1 MLSEPTLLYT
11 VSAWTFLRRY
21 AIISLRIN
29 AAPTVRYAGVKSRR
43 GKARSGKVSP
53 DEWNTGCLMR
63 PGPVHSQSPLIGEA
77 SMPNAIYST
86 SKSAVDARARRAAR
100 RCGLSARKSR
110 WRLGTV
116 DNRCGYQLLNN
127 RNGIVGGER
136 FDMSADDVLAYCS
149 GDAKD

>member
-1 MLSEPTLLYT
+1 
-11 VSAWTFLRRY
+11 
-21 AIISLRIN
+21 
-29 AAPTVRYAGVKSRR
+29 
-43 GKARSGKVSP
+43 
-53 DEWNTGCLMR
+53 
-63 PGPVHSQSPLIGEA
+63 
-77 SMPNAIYST
+77 MPNAIYST
-86 SKSAVDARARRAAR
+86 SESALDARARRAAR

-116 DNRCGYQLLNN
+116 DNRCGYQLLND